1 MPNAQQPYPFSS
13 LVIRTAGDP
22 RSVIEPVKREIR
34 SVDPDQGVGEVQTMD
49 QLVSEAMARPR
60 AQTILLVVF
69 GALALALTCVGI
81 YGVLAYSVTQR
92 MREIG
97 LRLALGATPAS
108 TFTFVL
114 RDGLRLTAAGLL
126 IGLAV
131 ALVLT
136 RFMQGL
142 LFEVK
147 PLDPT
152 VFASV
157 TILLTVVAAAAC
169 AVPAARATRVDPA
182 MVLRDE

>member
-1 MPNAQQPYPFSS
+1 
-13 LVIRTAGDP
+13 
-22 RSVIEPVKREIR
+22 
-34 SVDPDQGVGEVQTMD
+34 MD
-49 QLVSEAMARPR
+49 QLVSDAMARPR
-60 AQTILLVVF
+60 AQTMLLSVF

-81 YGVLAYSVTQR
+81 YGVLAYAVTQR
-92 MREIG
+92 LREIG

-108 TFTFVL
+108 AFAFVL
-114 RDGLRLTAAGLL
+114 RDGLRLTAAGLV

-142 LFEVK
+142 LFEVT
-147 PLDPT
+147 PLDPV

-157 TILLTVVAAAAC
+157 TVLMTLVATAAC

-182 MVLRDE
+182 IVLRDE